1 MVAVLFICQTP
12 HFMLCVQVGQWLQAN
27 DLAMFVA
34 VFGEWEITGALL
46 HQLKDSELK
55 EFVCQEHVQRM
66 ASASLGVHLGDA
78 KAAYQAVP

>member
-1 MVAVLFICQTP
+1 VVAVLYLCQTP
-12 HFMLCVQVGQWLQAN
+12 HFMPCVQVGQWLKAN

-34 VFGEWEITGALL
+34 VFDEWEITGALL

-55 EFVCQEHVQRM
+55 EFVRHGHVQKM